1 MTQLASE
8 LEESKR
14 LCGILQGKNQ
24 RMCEI
29 LRSHNVDV
37 EKLEIGQEMESSP
50 YLEPR
55 VSGRLLPSIQE
66 EESGVL
72 DSGRSSLFPQ
82 IQGGSMVE
90 MELHMQIV
98 ADF

>member
-1 MTQLASE
+1 MCS
-8 LEESKR
+8 
-14 LCGILQGKNQ
+14 ILQAKNQ

-37 EKLEIGQEMESSP
+37 EKLEIGQEMEASP
-50 YLEPR
+50 SLIEPR

-72 DSGRSSLFPQ
+72 DSGRSSLFP
-82 IQGGSMVE
+82 
-90 MELHMQIV
+90 
-98 ADF
+98 

>member
-1 MTQLASE
+1 
-8 LEESKR
+8 
-14 LCGILQGKNQ
+14 
-24 RMCEI
+24 MCEV

-37 EKLEIGQEMESSP
+37 EKQLEIGQEMMEVSP
-50 YLEPR
+50 SYLEPR

-82 IQGGSMVE
+82 IQSMVE
-90 MELHMQIV
+90 VELHMQIV